1 MISSSQVKIDELSKY
16 HPVTVASYIT
26 NQKTYWLKDFID
38 YKSQYHFSVAVQ
50 RAMEFLES
58 VDSGVVHA
66 PETCIDNAT
75 LLKYPTTLIKT
86 VGKINVEYYNNRYP
100 INSESRPLLGTEFE
114 VGDKVINTDIITNTC
129 IGWICIEG
137 GIPGVWREFGQIRK
151 HYTEVQS
158 MSYLPQASELQLG
171 RQVLLTND
179 EKSTSSL
186 WICKKNNGEYSW
198 CQQDYDIGDTDSRPE
213 TPSIG
218 YIRYNTQL
226 KTIEWWNGFAWD
238 KVPNAE
244 ELDKYVVE
252 SKVLAMIQKFS
263 LPSDLGS
270 ISSTPES
277 STSDVY
283 EIGSY

>member
-38 YKSQYHFSVAVQ
+38 YKSQYHFSVTLQ

-129 IGWICIEG
+129 IGWI
-137 GIPGVWREFGQIRK
+137 
-151 HYTEVQS
+151 
-158 MSYLPQASELQLG
+158 
-171 RQVLLTND
+171 
-179 EKSTSSL
+179 
-186 WICKKNNGEYSW
+186 
-198 CQQDYDIGDTDSRPE
+198 
-213 TPSIG
+213 
-218 YIRYNTQL
+218 
-226 KTIEWWNGFAWD
+226 
-238 KVPNAE
+238 
-244 ELDKYVVE
+244 
-252 SKVLAMIQKFS
+252 
-263 LPSDLGS
+263 
-270 ISSTPES
+270 
-277 STSDVY
+277 
-283 EIGSY
+283 